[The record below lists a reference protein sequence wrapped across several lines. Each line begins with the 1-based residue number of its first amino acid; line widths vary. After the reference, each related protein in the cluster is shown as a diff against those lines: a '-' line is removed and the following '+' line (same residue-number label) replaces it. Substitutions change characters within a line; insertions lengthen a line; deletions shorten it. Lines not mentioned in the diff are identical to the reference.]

1 MSSARFLLTAFL
13 MGSLL
18 IPGAISHADSAGPW
32 RVLLIYSYGRDFQPH
47 ASVAAEFRSQLARRA
62 TRPLELTEVSV
73 DAARLATSVATE
85 YDQALIQYLQ
95 TRFGADSPQL
105 IVSIGKPAA
114 AFVTGNRQ
122 RLFPQTP
129 AVIGGV
135 ESRMSSDLPLGPLD
149 VPVIARYDV
158 VQTMNTVLALRPAT
172 RHVMVVLGASAPE
185 QRWREVFQREYA
197 RFASRV
203 DFTYTN
209 DLSLDEMRV
218 QAARLPED
226 AAILYVTVQV
236 DASGFPYEGDAALE
250 KLHEVA
256 SAPIFGFSENQFGRG
271 IVGGPIMSL
280 REVGREAADTALHL
294 LAGGAPSS
302 ISPPEI
308 SPSDYMFDWRELRRW
323 GIEEFKL
330 PPESI
335 IRYRTPTLWEQHSEL
350 IMAGLLIILFEA
362 LLITALVVQSARR
375 DNAER
380 EARDLN
386 KRLLSATE
394 DEKRRL
400 ARELHDDF
408 SHRLA
413 RLSLDAALLDGAL
426 MPGDSTRIMR
436 GMREEI
442 SRLGEDMHAVAH
454 QLHPAI
460 LEDLGLAEALRT
472 EGDLLARTASIK
484 VSVDVDNVPRRLP
497 PDIALCAFRIAQE
510 ALQNIS
516 RHAQASD
523 VGITLRTANGHLCLT
538 VRDNGVGFEPE
549 RQRSHASL
557 GHASMRERVRLVG
570 GEVNIHSHPGFGTT
584 IETQI
589 PLTEVA
595 A

>member
-1 MSSARFLLTAFL
+1 MICARFLLTPFL
-13 MGSLL
+13 IGLL
-18 IPGAISHADSAGPW
+18 LTAGASSHADDTGPW
-32 RVLLIYSYGRDFQPH
+32 RVLLIYSYGRNFQPH
-47 ASVAAEFRSQLARRA
+47 AAVGAEARTQLARRA

-73 DAARLATSVATE
+73 DSALLASSDNSDE
-85 YDQALIQYLQ
+85 NALIQYLQ
-95 TRFGADSPQL
+95 ARFGEDAPQL

-114 AFVTGNRQ
+114 AFLLGNRPA
-122 RLFPQTP
+122 LFPQTP

-135 ESRMSSDLPLGPLD
+135 DSRMSADLPMGPLD
-149 VPVIARYDV
+149 VPVIARYDL
-158 VQTMNTVLALRPAT
+158 VQTMNIVLALRPGT
-172 RHVMVVLGASAPE
+172 RKVLVVLGASAPE
-185 QRWREVFQREYA
+185 ERWREVFQQEYA
-197 RFASRV
+197 RFSPRV
-203 DFTYTN
+203 EFTYTN

-218 QAARLPED
+218 EAARLPED
-226 AAILYVTVQV
+226 AAILYVTVQI

-256 SAPIFGFSENQFGRG
+256 SVPIFGFSENQLGRG

-280 REVGREAADTALHL
+280 REVGREVADTALHL
-294 LAGGAPSS
+294 LAGGAPSA

-308 SPSDYMFDWRELRRW
+308 RPTDYVFDWRELKRW
-323 GIEEFKL
+323 GIEEFSL
-330 PPESI
+330 PPDSV

-350 IMAGLLIILFEA
+350 ILAGLVIILFEA
-362 LLITALVVQSARR
+362 LLIAALVVQSARR

-386 KRLLSATE
+386 RRLLSATE

-413 RLSLDAALLDGAL
+413 RLSLDAALLDGNLA
-426 MPGDSTRIMR
+426 PGDGLRIMK

-442 SRLGEDMHAVAH
+442 SSLSEDMHAIAH

-472 EGDLLARTASIK
+472 EGDLLARTASLK
-484 VSVDVDNVPRRLP
+484 VTVDVDNVPQRLP
-497 PDIALCAFRIAQE
+497 PDVSLCAFRIAQE
-510 ALQNIS
+510 AMRNIT
-516 RHAQASD
+516 RHAQARD
-523 VGITLRTANGHLCLT
+523 VSITLRAMNGHLFLT
-538 VRDNGVGFEPE
+538 VRDNGVGFELE
-549 RQRSHASL
+549 RQRERASL

-570 GEVNIHSHPGFGTT
+570 GKVNIHSHPGFGTT